1 MGRHSKLHAL
11 PACRVFYPSSR
22 SQRELLAS
30 VEAESSR
37 FSAPSL
43 TARGAGPHKRFVDGS
58 GPASE
63 ADLDRPEL
71 FINREL
77 SWLEFNQHVLDE
89 ARDPTVPLLERL
101 KFLAITQSNLDEFFM
116 VRVAGLMEQRREG
129 VRDVPPDGMTAADQL
144 EAITSRVETMY
155 DELSETFLE
164 EIIPGLEREGVVLT
178 SMAALPP
185 AEQERLRR
193 FFVAQIHP
201 ILTPLA
207 LDPGHPF
214 PHVPN
219 KRIHLIVMLI
229 GEEAGEPAFAVVQ
242 VPPVLPRLIPVLLD
256 QPGAHF
262 VLLGDVIADSAGEL
276 FRGFQQ
282 RGAWPFRV
290 IRNHDLS
297 IDEEEA
303 EDLLETIRE
312 EVRRRDR
319 GNAVVLE
326 VSTSCSEEAV
336 AFLQTAL
343 HVDDELVFHVDAPL
357 ALNEMMSLGLPVKD
371 RPGLFD
377 EPFQPAES
385 PAFSDADDYFSVIRE
400 RDVLLHHPY
409 ESFDPVVQFVERAAA
424 DPDVLAIKQTL
435 YRTSGDSPIVKAL
448 IRAAENGKQ
457 VAALVEIKARFDEE
471 NNIHWARRLEESG
484 VHVVY
489 GLVGLKTHCKVMLV
503 VRREAGQL
511 RRYVHLGT
519 GNYNPST
526 ARLYTDLSLFTCREG
541 VGEDAT
547 ALFNLLTSC
556 TAPRDWN
563 KLIAAPLGLHESVLG
578 MIEREAAYA
587 RAGKPARI
595 LAKMNSLQD
604 ADVIRALYRASAAGV
619 SVDLVVRGICCLR
632 PGVPGI
638 SENIRV
644 RSIVDRFLEHSRV
657 FYFEAG
663 GRQLLFAASADWMPR
678 NFQRRVEIMFPIEDE
693 GARRRV
699 LEELFGLAFADNVKA
714 RALQADGSYER
725 VLAEDGEV
733 KVRSQSQLLERA
745 RTAAE
750 QAAARAQAERPFIV
764 RPVRHRPTK
773 VTVGKPSLPPERA
786 PEREEP
792 T

>member
-1 MGRHSKLHAL
+1 MGGLSLQLHPTLAVSHGVGPSRVWLDVRGVRAENRWVTTDAAPRKEPKSRPPSEPAPIDLGRH
-11 PACRVFYPSSR
+11 
-22 SQRELLAS
+22 
-30 VEAESSR
+30 
-37 FSAPSL
+37 
-43 TARGAGPHKRFVDGS
+43 D
-58 GPASE
+58 
-63 ADLDRPEL
+63 L

-77 SWLEFNQHVLDE
+77 SWLEFNQHVVDE
-89 ARDPTVPLLERL
+89 ARDPSVPLLERL
-101 KFLAITQSNLDEFFM
+101 KFLSIAQSNLNEFFM
-116 VRVAGLMEQRREG
+116 VRVAGLLEQRLEG
-129 VRDVPPDGMTAADQL
+129 IRDVPPDGMTAPDQL

-155 DELSETFLE
+155 DELSATFLD
-164 EIIPGLEREGVVLT
+164 EILPELAQHHVHLTKVAELSAAERERLKRVF
-178 SMAALPP
+178 
-185 AEQERLRR
+185 AEQ
-193 FFVAQIHP
+193 IYP

-219 KRIHLIVMLI
+219 KRIHLIVMLS
-229 GEEAGEPAFAVVQ
+229 GEQAGEPAFGVVQ
-242 VPPVLPRLIPVLLD
+242 VPPVLPRLIPVNLESE
-256 QPGAHF
+256 GAHF
-262 VLLGDVIADSAGEL
+262 VLLDDVIGDNAAEL
-276 FRGFQQ
+276 FRGFNQQ
-282 RGAWPFRV
+282 GAWPFRV

-326 VSTSCSEEAV
+326 VSTSCSPDAV
-336 AFLQTAL
+336 LFLQNAL
-343 HVDDELVFHVDAPL
+343 EVPDELVFHVDAPL
-357 ALNEMMSLGLPVKD
+357 DITEMMSLGAPVKD
-371 RPGLFD
+371 HAELFD
-377 EPFQPAES
+377 SSFYPAIA
-385 PAFSDADDYFSVIRE
+385 PAFDDEDDLFSVIRE

-409 ESFDPVVQFVERAAA
+409 ESFDSVVQFIEAAA
-424 DPDVLAIKQTL
+424 VDPDVLAIKQTL

-471 NNIHWARRLEESG
+471 NNIHWARHLEESG

-503 VRREAGQL
+503 VRREGGQL

-526 ARLYTDLSLFTCREG
+526 ARLYTDLSLFTAREG

-556 TAPRDWN
+556 TAPREWK

-604 ADVIRALYRASAAGV
+604 ADVIRALYRASQAGV
-619 SVDLVVRGICCLR
+619 QVDLVVRGICCLR
-632 PGVPGI
+632 PGVPGV

-657 FYFEAG
+657 FFFEAG
-663 GRQLLFAASADWMPR
+663 GRELLFAASADWMPR

-693 GARRRV
+693 RARRRV
-699 LEELFGLAFADNVKA
+699 LDELFGLALADNVKA
-714 RALQADGSYER
+714 RALTASGEYQR
-725 VLAEDGEV
+725 VGIEPDAAR
-733 KVRSQSQLLERA
+733 VRSQVELLERA
-745 RTAAE
+745 KAASRE
-750 QAAARAQAERPFIV
+750 ASARARAERPFIV

-773 VTVGKPSLPPERA
+773 VTTGVLPTVA
-786 PEREEP
+786 PDAVEREES
-792 T
+792 